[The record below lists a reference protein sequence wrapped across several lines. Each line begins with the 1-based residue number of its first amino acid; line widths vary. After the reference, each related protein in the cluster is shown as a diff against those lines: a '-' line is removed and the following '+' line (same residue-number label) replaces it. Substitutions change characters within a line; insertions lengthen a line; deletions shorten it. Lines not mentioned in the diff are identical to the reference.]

1 MRGNQKMTS
10 ITPKV
15 EDLLDLKWKVALVT
29 GASAGIGRGVA
40 LRRAE
45 AGASVAA
52 HYRNDREAA
61 DVVVASVRDR
71 KHRGSRRLG
80 GTHGLRIRRAGKS
93 GRVGGTW
100 PIGEVRKALRPL
112 AGVRPDFRRAER
124 WGMSAARGSS
134 SPNARRPRLRRLSDA
149 WRYLAGRDSRR
160 PAPR

>member
-71 KHRGSRRLG
+71 KHRG
-80 GTHGLRIRRAGKS
+80 
-93 GRVGGTW
+93 
-100 PIGEVRKALRPL
+100 
-112 AGVRPDFRRAER
+112 
-124 WGMSAARGSS
+124 
-134 SPNARRPRLRRLSDA
+134 ARRPRLRRLSDA